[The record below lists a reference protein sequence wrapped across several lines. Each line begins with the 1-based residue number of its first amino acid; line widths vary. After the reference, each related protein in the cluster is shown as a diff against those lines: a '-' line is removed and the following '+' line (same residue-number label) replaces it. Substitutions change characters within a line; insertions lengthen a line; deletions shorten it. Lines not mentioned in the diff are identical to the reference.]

1 MKDETDSVLTEKNR
15 GTEKKRKVQKTSLT
29 SDASSPPHEEVK
41 SKRKHK

>member
-15 GTEKKRKVQKTSLT
+15 ETGKKGKMHKTSLT

-41 SKRKHK
+41 GKRKHK